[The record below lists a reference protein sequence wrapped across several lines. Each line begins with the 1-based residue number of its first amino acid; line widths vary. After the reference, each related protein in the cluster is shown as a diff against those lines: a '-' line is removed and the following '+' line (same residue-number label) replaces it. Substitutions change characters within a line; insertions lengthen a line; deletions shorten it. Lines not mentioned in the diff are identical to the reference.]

1 VKRCSEKVEVV
12 GLITRCPLASRIHLK
27 EINVLLLSNGGKVT
41 KMKDVRRNICKILG
55 VQES

>member
-12 GLITRCPLASRIHLK
+12 SLSIRCPLASRIHLK
-27 EINVLLLSNGGKVT
+27 ETNVFDGGKVT
-41 KMKDVRRNICKILG
+41 KMKDMRRNICKILG